1 MSKGKRNYGM
11 ETNPSETDELI
22 NVCENE
28 PDTIVEEASSEI
40 VIGVVSNCEKL
51 NIRKEPSMA
60 SEVLCVVKV
69 DTELLIDSNGATG
82 EWLKVSCSDCIEGF
96 CMAKYV
102 SMKQ

>member
-28 PDTIVEEASSEI
+28 PDTVAEEASSEI

-69 DTELLIDSNGATG
+69 GTELLIDTNDATG
-82 EWLKVSCSDCIEGF
+82 DWLKVCSADVIEGF

-102 SMKQ
+102 SIKR